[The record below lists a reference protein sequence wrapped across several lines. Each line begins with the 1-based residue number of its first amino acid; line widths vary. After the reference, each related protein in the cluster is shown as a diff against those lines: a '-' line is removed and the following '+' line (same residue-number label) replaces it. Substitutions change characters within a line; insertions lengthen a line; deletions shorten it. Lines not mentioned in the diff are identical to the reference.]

1 MENSPILKSQ
11 ITIITIINFQFS
23 ILMIDL
29 WQEIYGTLRRNKL
42 RTFLTGFAVAWGIF
56 MLIVLLG
63 AGNGLIHAFEQN
75 SMNRSLNSI
84 RIFPGWTT
92 QPYDGLKEGRRIELD
107 NRDIEDTETKFRENV
122 TSAGATLQQGSVN
135 ISYGKEYVNLSLMGV
150 YPNYGETE
158 TVEITSG
165 RFVNQ
170 TDLKERRKVIVLHHK
185 SAEILFG
192 KTHTDPIGRF
202 VNAGGVA
209 YQVVG
214 LYNDSG
220 DREPNQAFI
229 PFSTLQT
236 IYNKGNKLNS
246 IIFTTRNLTSIES
259 NEAFEKEYRR
269 VIGANH
275 RFSPDDTSAIW
286 IWNRFTDYLRTMN
299 AMGIL
304 RTAIWVIGIFTLLS
318 GIVGVSNIML
328 ITVRERTHEFG
339 IRKALG
345 AKPASIL
352 WLIIVESV
360 VITTLFG
367 YIGMVAGIG
376 VTEWMDNT
384 FGNQTMDASMFQAK
398 MFSDPT
404 VDLRIAIQATLT
416 LIVAG
421 TLAGFFPA
429 RKATKIKPIEAL
441 RAD

>member
-1 MENSPILKSQ
+1 
-11 ITIITIINFQFS
+11 
-23 ILMIDL
+23 MIDL
-29 WQEIYGTLRRNKL
+29 WQEIYGTLKRNKL

-63 AGNGLIHAFEQN
+63 AGNGVMHAFEQN
-75 SMNRSLNSI
+75 SSERALNSI

-92 QPYDGLKEGRRIELD
+92 LSYDGLKEGRRIELD
-107 NRDIEDTETKFRENV
+107 NRDLADTETQFPENV
-122 TSAGATLQQGSVN
+122 TSVGATVRQNGLN
-135 ISYGKEYVNLSLMGV
+135 IGFGKEYVNLSLLGV
-150 YPNYGETE
+150 HPNYPKIEAVKTAE
-158 TVEITSG
+158 G
-165 RFVNQ
+165 RFINDI
-170 TDLKERRKVIVLHHK
+170 DLRERRKVIVLHRK
-185 SAEILFG
+185 SADILFG
-192 KTHTDPIGRF
+192 KTHTRPIGQF
-202 VNAGGVA
+202 VNAGDVA

-214 LYNDSG
+214 IYNDQGNS
-220 DREPNQAFI
+220 EPSEAYI

-236 IYNKGNKLNS
+236 IYNKGNKLNN
-246 IIFTTRNLTSIES
+246 ILLTTEGLTSIE
-259 NEAFEKEYRR
+259 NNDAFEKEYRR

-286 IWNRFTDYLRTMN
+286 IWNRFTDYLRAMN
-299 AMGIL
+299 AMSIL
-304 RTAIWVIGIFTLLS
+304 RTSIWVIGIFTLLS

-360 VITTLFG
+360 TITTLFG

-376 VTEWMDNT
+376 VTEWMDNL
-384 FGNQTMDASMFQAK
+384 FGSQTMDAGMFQAK

-404 VDLRIAIQATLT
+404 VDLHIAVQATLT
-416 LIVAG
+416 LIIAG

-429 RKATKIKPIEAL
+429 RKATRIKPIEAL

>member
-1 MENSPILKSQ
+1 
-11 ITIITIINFQFS
+11 
-23 ILMIDL
+23 MIDL
-29 WQEIYGTLRRNKL
+29 WQEIYGTIKRNKL

-63 AGNGLIHAFEQN
+63 AGNGIIHAFEQN
-75 SMNRSLNSI
+75 AKQRALNSI
-84 RIFPGWTT
+84 RVGGGWTT
-92 QPYDGLKEGRRIELD
+92 KSYDGLKEGRRIQLD
-107 NRDIEDTETKFRENV
+107 NKDLDATENQFADKV
-122 TSAGATLQQGSVN
+122 ISAGATVRQGNVN
-135 ISYGKEYVNLSLMGV
+135 VSFKKEYINISLMGV
-150 YPNYGETE
+150 YPNYH
-158 TVEITSG
+158 EIEPAKTSKG
-165 RFVNQ
+165 RFINHN
-170 TDLKERRKVIVLHHK
+170 DMKERRKVIVLHKK

-192 KTHTDPIGRF
+192 KTHTEPIGQF
-202 VNAGGVA
+202 VNAGKVA

-214 LYNDSG
+214 LYEDPG
-220 DREPNQAFI
+220 DREASEAYI

-236 IYNKGNKLNS
+236 IYNKGDKLNNLIFTTQNLNS
-246 IIFTTRNLTSIES
+246 IEA
-259 NEAFEKEYRR
+259 NETFDTEYRK

-275 RFSPDDTSAIW
+275 RFDPTDMGAIW
-286 IWNRFTDYLRTMN
+286 VWNRFTQFMQVQG

-328 ITVRERTHEFG
+328 ITVKERTREFG

-345 AKPASIL
+345 AKPLSIL

-360 VITTLFG
+360 SITTFFG

-376 VTEWMDNT
+376 VTEWMNTT
-384 FGNQTMDASMFQAK
+384 FGNQTMDAGLFQQT

-404 VDLRIAIQATLT
+404 VDLGIAIQATLT
-416 LIVAG
+416 LIIAG

-429 RKATKIKPIEAL
+429 RKAVSISPIEAL